1 LHNSTQMDVSEE
13 YNMYKQCQLIIEF
26 TLSNYTHYFPPS
38 PTFLFAL
45 LYLSTFYIPWLE
57 ARS

>member
-1 LHNSTQMDVSEE
+1 MDVSEE